1 MKSHAR
7 SACAVAG
14 ALVLVAPWWACQR
27 SAALEPDVWATV
39 DGKPIY
45 RQDVERQYRDRL
57 STDADPTNAA
67 QALCLK
73 LNILNELINNQIL
86 VAHAGRA
93 GIAVSEPE
101 VDQKLAELES
111 PYSKAEFERNLNAQ
125 GLTRDELRRQ
135 VRESL
140 LVAKLINKDVSSQ
153 VTVTDAEIAEFYE
166 RNKARFN
173 VAETTYHLAQ
183 IEVTPGPTP
192 DLRNLKNDDANNP
205 AAAERKIQAL
215 YAQLRAGGDFAK
227 LAQEYSEDPRTS
239 AGGGDLGFIPA
250 SSLDQN
256 PPLKQAVSS
265 LKVGETSGIIR
276 TSRGTHIVKL
286 LGREERGQRTLDDPT
301 VKNGI
306 RQSLMNEK
314 QELLRAAYVEN
325 LRNRAQVV
333 NFLADQV
340 VQAHGNPI
348 AEK

>member
-67 QALCLK
+67 QALGLK

-101 VDQKLAELES
+101 VDQKLAELAVHFIELPRHRLS
-111 PYSKAEFERNLNAQ
+111 RRFAEVPR
-125 GLTRDELRRQ
+125 
-135 VRESL
+135 VL